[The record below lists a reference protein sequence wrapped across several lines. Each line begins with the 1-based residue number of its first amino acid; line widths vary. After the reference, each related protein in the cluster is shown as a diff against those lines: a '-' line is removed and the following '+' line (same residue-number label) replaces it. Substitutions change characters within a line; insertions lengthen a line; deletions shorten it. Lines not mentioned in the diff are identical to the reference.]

1 MIDWLKGMPKE
12 RGLYLVR
19 TTSGFGGAEVGYH
32 VAYLAGSH
40 FKVPHGETV
49 TDYAVINEP
58 TEGTGT
64 YRDPLGRLCI
74 YAQGAR
80 GVDLNDIGPGKG

>member
-1 MIDWLKGMPKE
+1 MTLLNHVQATDEYAAIAKFYGE
-12 RGLYLVR
+12 RR
-19 TTSGFGGAEVGYH
+19 AERSQV
-32 VAYLAGSH
+32 LL
-40 FKVPHGETV
+40 
-49 TDYAVINEP
+49 INH
-58 TEGTGT
+58 T